1 MGWNS
6 WNWFGK
12 NDINESL
19 IYDVIDAMVDSGLR
33 DAGYEYVVIDGGW
46 RDVKLGEHGELLE
59 HPIKFSK
66 WIKPLADYAHSKGLK
81 IGLHTVPGTHDCGG
95 DPVGSYGNEEVHI
108 QQFVDWDIDF
118 IKLDKCKFR
127 DCWDEN
133 TLKDTYF
140 KWSNILK
147 EKSKRN
153 IVLNICAYK

>member
-1 MGWNS
+1 MP
-6 WNWFGK
+6 
-12 NDINESL
+12 
-19 IYDVIDAMVDSGLR
+19 R
-33 DAGYEYVVIDGGW
+33 
-46 RDVKLGEHGELLE
+46 
-59 HPIKFSK
+59 
-66 WIKPLADYAHSKGLK
+66 
-81 IGLHTVPGTHDCGG
+81 TQDCGG
-95 DPVGSYGNEEVHI
+95 DPVGSYGHEEIHI